1 MSAVVVVRSLKSK
14 KKSFLLLLLLVSLER
29 ERVSLLK
36 AVRFAVVR
44 LSTTTTKKKLRASF
58 LRLKCEEEL
67 DIRWIYFTVVFWCL
81 LQKRKRE
88 RERER
93 ERERACP

>member
-1 MSAVVVVRSLKSK
+1 MMSAVVVRSLKSK

-29 ERVSLLK
+29 ERESLLK

-67 DIRWIYFTVVFWCL
+67 EIRWIYFTVVFCCVFF
-81 LQKRKRE
+81 R
-88 RERER
+88 RER

>member
-1 MSAVVVVRSLKSK
+1 MMSAVVVVRSLKSK

-29 ERVSLLK
+29 ERESLLK
-36 AVRFAVVR
+36 AVRFAPVVR
-44 LSTTTTKKKLRASF
+44 LSTTTTKKKLRGASF

-67 DIRWIYFTVVFWCL
+67 DIRWIYFTVVFCCVFF
-81 LQKRKRE
+81 R